1 LKTFEKEG
9 IKIDHMQ
16 ELLSIIDITW
26 NEEEYYK
33 YFREIGDKI
42 KIKLNDL
49 YLFHCQFYCH
59 II

>member
-1 LKTFEKEG
+1 
-9 IKIDHMQ
+9 MQ